1 MSKFEQAYLNILFES
16 NKNKNKNKDKDET
29 YVKFS
34 SYIFSAPNKKTV
46 LIKESIDNPEVDHFS
61 KRINKRNVYKME
73 DINTIINH
81 ALTSLFT
88 KPQYK
93 NELSNKNVNK
103 LFTLAYTDK
112 FPSIKIKARF
122 YANSHKANELLN
134 NINSNPVDYIC
145 ELKTVLYTFHK
156 DYKNDILIESLLI
169 KFGDP
174 DNELNEDGYFKG
186 TTLIE

>member
-1 MSKFEQAYLNILFES
+1 MNNFEQTYLDIILED
-16 NKNKNKNKDKDET
+16 KNKQIDKT
-29 YVKFS
+29 YVKFL
-34 SYIFSAPNKKTV
+34 SYKFTTPNNRIV
-46 LIKESIDNPEVDHFS
+46 LIKEAQDNPEADHFS
-61 KRINKRNVYKME
+61 KRIAKRNVYKME

-93 NELSNKNVNK
+93 NELDSKNFRA
-103 LFTLAYTDK
+103 FTLVYTEK
-112 FPSIKIKARF
+112 YPSIKIKAKF
-122 YANSHKANELLN
+122 YKNKTKIDDLLN
-134 NINSNPVDYIC
+134 DPNSNTVDYVC
-145 ELKTVLYTFHK
+145 ELKTILYSFYK
-156 DYKNDILIESLLI
+156 DRNNDILIESLLI